1 MATSMADLDLDELER
16 LMAPRDRS
24 IDDIADDTRAI
35 VDAAPA
41 LIAAA
46 RERDR
51 LRAAVDGV
59 LADVARWRE
68 HTEARARGG
77 QHVGTGGEIGQLS
90 HSTAAYLERTLGRH
104 VGGESREVDRLRALC
119 RETHA
124 ALDGVVDVLGVMG
137 CSCECEHDQ
146 GEGHDETCWRC
157 EICRVYSLLVTS
169 CLLDRLRAAGGGS

>member
-1 MATSMADLDLDELER
+1 MADLDELER

-77 QHVGTGGEIGQLS
+77 QHVGTGGEIGNLS
-90 HSTAAYLERTLGRH
+90 HSTAAYLERVLGH
-104 VGGESREVDRLRALC
+104 VGGGEPGEVDRLRALC
-119 RETHA
+119 REA
-124 ALDGVVDVLGVMG
+124 AAVASKVPIIVSEPAKGLDCYSCVG
-137 CSCECEHDQ
+137 CRSKGSRECAP
-146 GEGHDETCWRC
+146 TCWVPQLS
-157 EICRVYSLLVTS
+157 ETIE
-169 CLLDRLRAAGGGS
+169 RLRAAGGGT

>member
-1 MATSMADLDLDELER
+1 MTSMADLDLDELER
-16 LMAPRDRS
+16 LIAAASPRPWRIEPLLRDYLAGAVDGENRNV
-24 IDDIADDTRAI
+24 ADMRRADAWL
-35 VDAAPA
+35 VVALANAAPA

-46 RERDR
+46 RE
-51 LRAAVDGV
+51 L
-59 LADVARWRE
+59 
-68 HTEARARGG
+68 
-77 QHVGTGGEIGQLS
+77 
-90 HSTAAYLERTLGRH
+90 
-104 VGGESREVDRLRALC
+104 DRLRALC

-169 CLLDRLRAAGGGS
+169 CLLDRLRAAGGGT